1 MVLEAFREAG
11 QVGEPLVGPLDLVK
25 ERLCF
30 RGGGQPVAE
39 AFEQVEAQVG
49 FQ

>member
-1 MVLEAFREAG
+1 MIDKNLSEDTGILTITLNRPKVNAQNTELLTE
-11 QVGEPLVGPLDLVK
+11 L
-25 ERLCF
+25 
-30 RGGGQPVAE
+30 AE